1 MFTIKQAGDD
11 DGDDKNIGNVNTLP
25 LWEKEEEREF
35 SAGLFIR
42 IPHLFEYKSSS
53 NLIPS

>member
-11 DGDDKNIGNVNTLP
+11 DDDDKNIGNVNTHP
-25 LWEKEEEREF
+25 LWEREEEREF
-35 SAGLFIR
+35 SAGLFMGIL
-42 IPHLFEYKSSS
+42 HLFEYKSSS